1 MSEQSMTGAFVSL
14 DICGGPQQG
23 MGTTACVSIG
33 GQPAQPGQKVL
44 TPLTIWYLL
53 DGNSTTLP
61 NGDLI
66 TDQNTG
72 VALISYSNVANGTP
86 CNPTNYF
93 QPQTAWSG
101 GCVLT
106 PPPPP
111 PPPVTSTSVST
122 QDLPGFTSVNLD
134 SDDILKMPRRQDKI
148 NRRQQ
153 NSLKELASKLGYL
166 QEDFK
171 NPILDKYLK
180 LKKSIDYK
188 TVFPTDLQSFLDSLD
203 NTERDGLEND
213 LAAGKLDKKK
223 NSKNFYDDDEDLTF
237 EPEDGVVDEVELE
250 DLDFETLKAAFPK
263 FYQNEKFTR
272 TQPNG
277 EEGPYYSDSISFPNL
292 DDSTMEI
299 GDSSALE
306 DWKDK
311 VLRRFGNVEIV
322 FNDEAKNSFDRVFV
336 SDDAFNDARDGF
348 IRGKMKA
355 LNR

>member
-1 MSEQSMTGAFVSL
+1 MKKSKLRNIIRESIKELMSEQPMTGAFVSL
-14 DICGGPQQG
+14 DVCGGPQQG

-61 NGDLI
+61 NGDPI

-134 SDDILKMPRRQDKI
+134 SDDILKMPRKQDKI
-148 NRRQQ
+148 NRR
-153 NSLKELASKLGYL
+153 
-166 QEDFK
+166 
-171 NPILDKYLK
+171 
-180 LKKSIDYK
+180 
-188 TVFPTDLQSFLDSLD
+188 
-203 NTERDGLEND
+203 
-213 LAAGKLDKKK
+213 
-223 NSKNFYDDDEDLTF
+223 
-237 EPEDGVVDEVELE
+237 
-250 DLDFETLKAAFPK
+250 
-263 FYQNEKFTR
+263 
-272 TQPNG
+272 
-277 EEGPYYSDSISFPNL
+277 
-292 DDSTMEI
+292 
-299 GDSSALE
+299 
-306 DWKDK
+306 
-311 VLRRFGNVEIV
+311 
-322 FNDEAKNSFDRVFV
+322 
-336 SDDAFNDARDGF
+336 
-348 IRGKMKA
+348 
-355 LNR
+355 